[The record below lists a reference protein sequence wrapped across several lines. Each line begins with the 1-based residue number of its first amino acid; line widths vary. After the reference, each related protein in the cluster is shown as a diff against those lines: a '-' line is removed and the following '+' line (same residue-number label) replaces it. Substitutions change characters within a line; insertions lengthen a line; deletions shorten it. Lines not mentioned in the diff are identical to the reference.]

1 MVELSKLTNISR
13 ENIKRLE
20 CPEFEAKPWV
30 TGSPLSERRVAIVS
44 SAGIHRRDDA
54 HFTGSDSSYRAIPN
68 DTDSNDIVMS
78 HISLGYDRTAYQQD
92 LDAILPVQH
101 MANLADEGKI
111 GSVASTHYS
120 FMGGANALSME
131 PHARELAGALKADN
145 VDAVVLLPV

>member
-20 CPEFEAKPWV
+20 CPEFEVKPWV
-30 TGSPLSERRVAIVS
+30 RGEPVSKRRVAIVS
-44 SAGIHRRDDA
+44 SAGIHRRNDV

-68 DTDSNDIVMS
+68 DTDGNDVVMS

-92 LDAILPVQH
+92 LDAIFPLRH
-101 MANLADEGKI
+101 LADLVDEGKI
-111 GSVASTHYS
+111 GSAASTHYS

-145 VDAVVLLPV
+145 VDTVVLLPV